1 MYNMGDAVGHIR
13 LEMDRFLSDCQ
24 LAQRSTQSI
33 DSQFE
38 RLGNTCKKIEGIIV
52 KSFAA
57 IGTAIVAGLG
67 KATDVGS
74 QFEKSMSQVA
84 ATMGMTSD
92 DVRNGSADF
101 ERLSAAA
108 KEMGETTKF
117 SASQAADALNY
128 LALAG
133 YDTEQSISTL
143 PTVLNLA
150 AAGGMEL
157 AKTSDMITDAA
168 SALGLSIDD
177 LSLFSDKLAK
187 AAQSSNTSVQQLGDA
202 ILQIGGTA
210 RNLSGGVTELN
221 TALGILA
228 NNGIKAA
235 DGGTALRQII
245 LNLTAPSKQAK
256 EYMEQ
261 LGLKVKD
268 LQGNVRPLNEIFA
281 DLDEILQSKGITG
294 SADKIE
300 ALSQIFDA
308 RQLKS
313 ATALLNN
320 YGDSWD
326 RLYEKIDNA
335 EGAAAQMAETME
347 TNLQGA
353 MTILG
358 STAEG
363 LGITIYESIS
373 DSLKE
378 AVAEATRQV
387 SNLNKEFKTEE
398 LKESLKTISDA
409 FSEFV
414 KKISEFIAN
423 TLPDLVKGMANLIDN
438 FDKISSIIA
447 GVGTAFV
454 GATAG
459 MMLYK
464 IQTDLVTQSLIAQKI
479 AQLAANAAMLAN
491 PYTLVAIG
499 LGILVGAL
507 VNEYNQQQKNIE
519 QLDKLNQKYYDT
531 ENAVNKM
538 ADNYDEQI
546 EKAKEL
552 ENSRNDEISQVN
564 ELLGLIQR
572 NVDESGNII
581 SNAEMVK
588 DAIDELNAILPT
600 NIEYQGN
607 QITNYG
613 LLTQASKDYC
623 EQLKNQ
629 AILEA
634 KQEEYKAAVV
644 AYDAA
649 MKEREAIRKNLQ
661 EASDNYQK
669 YVEIKKAF
677 DKGYFLILDDVQKE
691 AEAAGMGYA
700 DYVEAMIAS
709 TRSALDSATDAFEQN
724 ERIIRESSKTLENA
738 EVDIVKMQNQIYA
751 EQLKTGQEVTGMY
764 LSESKARIGIAQLEA
779 EKLSEI
785 NKKLHEE
792 QVSEAQDSANDLIAK
807 EEKLEAALEQLD
819 IDYNTGIISSEEEYH
834 KKRLELLENFHGEWT
849 KKTSSWL
856 KQERDYAQKQVD
868 DEIEAEKRKYEE
880 EERERK
886 RQQREE
892 EQATRERERMYE
904 EETRKKIEEIDRR
917 KKRDESYTDE
927 QYIADLTALRDTI
940 DKKNDMWQDLDDKI
954 FDYQQKVTE
963 NNKKELEKQNQDTF
977 DSLRKRKEREKNYT
991 SDMYIADLKAFAD
1004 MLDKES
1010 DLHEKVMDEVSDE
1023 YERQA
1028 QEREKANEKSFQD
1041 LRDKYD
1047 IEKNKGYS
1055 LSDYLSDLNA
1065 LLDTLDK
1072 TSDLYTDVLKEIS
1085 RVEDEITKAEEKAAQ
1100 EEKKRIEDEN
1110 KKYLES
1116 LKNRLKQ
1123 DETYTKEMYLADL
1136 QAFAETLDKESD
1148 LYQTILNEIADVNK
1162 SISDDNQKAAD
1173 EAFKSWESGFDSL
1186 KSKAEKAYD
1195 EIIDK
1200 QKKLEDTLNGQIE
1213 LYETKTKKVK
1223 NLTTGLWEDVEV
1235 KKTSTQF
1242 LKDQMKEIESYQA
1255 QLEALEKKGISD
1267 DLMAEILGMDEESA
1281 KEYVKQLNTM
1291 SADSLKTYD
1300 ETYQKLKQKNK
1311 EFSEKYYSDEVE
1323 TFKTEWGKKITDY
1336 INTLPEEAKSAAKEL
1351 IEEFVKELTGSDISD
1366 TNSAFTDIFGQMTS
1380 GLSKNIEEGS
1390 MFKNYGKK
1398 SIENLEKEIEE
1409 KSEDLDT
1416 ACTETGENAGKALAN
1431 GIESQE
1437 ENVKNKTIKL
1447 FSSIKQVCKEEIKKL
1462 NDYFDKAINFKLPD
1476 SITVNN
1482 NSYKSNSANSSQLS
1496 ANTKSAITINDL
1508 RNLLEEMIP
1517 NGDVVLNVDGDTFGR
1532 ISRKQLN
1539 AYAHQTGDIGLQ
1551 I

>member
-157 AKTSDMITDAA
+157 AKASDMITDAA

-187 AAQSSNTSVQQLGDA
+187 ASQSSNTSVQQLGDA

-235 DGGTALRQII
+235 EGGTALRQIV
-245 LNLTAPSKQAK
+245 LNLTAPTKQAK

-326 RLYEKIDNA
+326 RLYDKIDNA

-409 FSEFV
+409 FSEFI

-464 IQTDLVTQSLIAQKI
+464 IQTDLVTQSLIAQKL
-479 AQLAANAAMLAN
+479 AQLAANAALLAN
-491 PYTLVAIG
+491 PYTLVAIS

-507 VNEYNQQQKNIE
+507 VNEYNQQQKNYELIDKANEKYRETANTIKEYSDAYDEEIE
-519 QLDKLNQKYYDT
+519 KIEELSSAHNEEIDN
-531 ENAVNKM
+531 VNKLT
-538 ADNYDEQI
+538 NVI
-546 EKAKEL
+546 K
-552 ENSRNDEISQVN
+552 N
-564 ELLGLIQR
+564 
-572 NVDESGNII
+572 NVDETGKIV
-581 SNAEMVK
+581 SNTELVK
-588 DAIDELNAILPT
+588 DAIDELNTILPI
-600 NIEYQGN
+600 NIQYQDD
-607 QITNYG
+607 QIINYKDLVVG
-613 LLTQASKDYC
+613 SKEYC
-623 EQLKNQ
+623 EQLKQEAIVQ
-629 AILEA
+629 ANIE
-634 KQEEYKAAVV
+634 KYKAAAL
-644 AYDAA
+644 AYDDAEKRQEELTKNFEEAQKRFEEVRKAHEDYDADISKFQAEADAMGMFVGEYINDLYDSSKAA
-649 MKEREAIRKNLQ
+649 LENAQSALDENANIMNRAQQDMLDAQSSMENANVKLAKASNELYRQQLEAG
-661 EASDNYQK
+661 QK
-669 YVEIKKAF
+669 VTGLYKT
-677 DKGYFLILDDVQKE
+677 E
-691 AEAAGMGYA
+691 AEARIAIA
-700 DYVEAMIAS
+700 EEEARKLKEINS
-709 TRSALDSATDAFEQN
+709 QTN
-724 ERIIRESSKTLENA
+724 EELLE
-738 EVDIVKMQNQIYA
+738 D
-751 EQLKTGQEVTGMY
+751 KTG
-764 LSESKARIGIAQLEA
+764 A
-779 EKLSEI
+779 EE
-785 NKKLHEE
+785 
-792 QVSEAQDSANDLIAK
+792 D
-807 EEKLEAALEQLD
+807 LEAALERLE
-819 IDYNTGIISSEEEYH
+819 IKFNTGIISSEEEYH

-977 DSLRKRKEREKNYT
+977 DSLRKRKEKEKNYT

-1010 DLHEKVMDEVSDE
+1010 DLYEKVMDEVSDE

-1072 TSDLYTDVLKEIS
+1072 TSDLYTDILKEIS

-1123 DETYTKEMYLADL
+1123 DETYTKEMYLVDL

-1173 EAFKSWESGFDSL
+1173 KAFKSWESGFDSL

-1213 LYETKTKKVK
+1213 LYEAKTKKVK

-1380 GLSKNIEEGS
+1380 GLSKNIEEGN

-1416 ACTETGENAGKALAN
+1416 ACTETGENAGKALAD

-1482 NSYKSNSANSSQLS
+1482 NSYKSNSANSAQLS

-1539 AYAHQTGDIGLQ
+1539 AYAHQAGDIGLQ
-1551 I
+1551 V